1 MIQNICCFIFILL
14 FLIISLLL
22 SLKKKFIFLL
32 FVDFLDLLQGPI
44 NFPPQRTHI
53 RAFYGPLK
61 IFMRSSSKT
70 LKLSSPPGNE
80 GMHYTKTVVRVVVV
94 VDDIVVDVVV
104 VFF

>member
-1 MIQNICCFIFILL
+1 
-14 FLIISLLL
+14 
-22 SLKKKFIFLL
+22 
-32 FVDFLDLLQGPI
+32 
-44 NFPPQRTHI
+44 
-53 RAFYGPLK
+53 
-61 IFMRSSSKT
+61 MRSSSKT